1 MRSKLLIPGRIKG
14 TTQGTNECS
23 NALRGQTSSVVTHAV
38 AEKHCILFLWRR
50 GGFAGTET
58 SDIQPDRLFN
68 WFVQNNGQV
77 LSMVPFC
84 EKVDEML
91 RTINISNAEVNR
103 FSSIEERASL
113 SFRIS
118 GTCLITSRNMIGPV
132 GES

>member
-1 MRSKLLIPGRIKG
+1 
-14 TTQGTNECS
+14 
-23 NALRGQTSSVVTHAV
+23 V

-103 FSSIEERASL
+103 FSSSASCIAKQEKQRYISIEERASL